1 MPAYDMYRRVSIHFL
16 EGSSISN
23 KTAKSFSPKDLVFQ
37 CVQEITFQQEL
48 QVGGQAQ
55 YDTCSNKHSV
65 HLFLAPEYHGEV
77 AGLDTMLY
85 SLMFNPLKFIKTYLI
100 SIR

>member
-1 MPAYDMYRRVSIHFL
+1 MTCI
-16 EGSSISN
+16 EGSAFIFY
-23 KTAKSFSPKDLVFQ
+23 KDLVFQTTTTKSFSPKDLVFQ
-37 CVQEITFQQEL
+37 SVWEITFQQEL

-65 HLFLAPEYHGEV
+65 HLFLAPEYHGKV
-77 AGLDTMLY
+77 AGLYTMLY